1 MLLMGCIYSVGGL
14 AALRRCGSA
23 SGSTVV
29 FDALMSLRDSVRVF
43 ARLLA
48 CTAVEPAARFA
59 TAEVSVSGERVD
71 GVWLTLTS
79 GASAGGQILCES

>member
-1 MLLMGCIYSVGGL
+1 MLLMHCSYSVGGL

-29 FDALMSLRDSVRVF
+29 CNALMSLRDFVRVF

-59 TAEVSVSGERVD
+59 TAEVSGERVD